1 MNNKMTKYLLLLS
14 CFLYS
19 QLSNAAV
26 VSWVDWSYI
35 DPERTSFNGVVNG
48 VDVSFTGDYYDF
60 HYPVSGGSTN
70 FWEHPSSVAANTYSA
85 SPLVDNAPPDSDVI
99 VMREAGT
106 RTITFSQPVDNP
118 VMSIVSMG
126 RSTIPVQYQFNTGFN
141 ILSVG
146 PGTFDPNGN
155 GTLTKLSSNVLQG
168 VEGHGLIQFT
178 GTYTSISW
186 DVNVFEDFH
195 GIQIGIGS
203 SVVPVPAAVWLF
215 GSGLLGLIGIARRK
229 KS

>member
-1 MNNKMTKYLLLLS
+1 MNNKMTKSVLILC

-19 QLSNAAV
+19 ELSIAAV
-26 VSWVDWSYI
+26 VSWVDWSY
-35 DPERTSFNGVVNG
+35 DSTSFSGVVDG
-48 VDVSFTGDYYDF
+48 VDVNFTGDYDDF

-99 VMREAGT
+99 VMQLAGT
-106 RTITFSQPVDNP
+106 RTITFSQAIDNP

-126 RSTIPVQYQFNTGFN
+126 SSLTPVQYQFNTGFN

-155 GTLTKLSSNVLQG
+155 GTLTKLSGNVLQG
-168 VEGHGLIQFT
+168 VEGHGLIQFS

-186 DVNVFEDFH
+186 DVDVDENFH

-203 SVVPVPAAVWLF
+203 SVVPIPAAVWLF
-215 GSGLLGLIGIARRK
+215 GSGLIGLIGIARRK
-229 KS
+229 RL

>member
-1 MNNKMTKYLLLLS
+1 MTKYLLLVCSL
-14 CFLYS
+14 FWS
-19 QLSNAAV
+19 QLAIAAT
-26 VSWVDWSYI
+26 VSWVDWSYNS
-35 DPERTSFNGVVNG
+35 TSFSGVVDG

-70 FWEHPSSVAANTYSA
+70 FWEYPSSVTSNTYSA
-85 SPLVDNAPPDSDVI
+85 SPLVDNAPPDSDII
-99 VMREAGT
+99 VMKEAGI

-118 VMSIVSMG
+118 VMSILSMG
-126 RSTIPVQYQFNTGFN
+126 SITTPVQYQFINTGFN

-146 PGTFDPNGN
+146 PGTFDPSGN
-155 GTLTKLSSNVLQG
+155 GTLTKLSNNVLQG

-186 DVNVFEDFH
+186 NVNVFEDFH

-203 SVVPVPAAVWLF
+203 SVVPIPPAVWLF
-215 GSGLLGLIGIARRK
+215 GSGLIGLIGIARRK
-229 KS
+229 KA

>member
-1 MNNKMTKYLLLLS
+1 MNTKMTKYLLLLS
-14 CFLYS
+14 CFLYC
-19 QLSNAAV
+19 QLSTAAV

-35 DPERTSFNGVVNG
+35 NPERTSFNGVVDG
-48 VDVSFTGDYYDF
+48 IDVSFSGSFYDF

-70 FWEHPSSVAANTYSA
+70 FWEAPSSVTANTYSA
-85 SPLVDNAPPDSDVI
+85 SPLVDNAPPDSDII
-99 VMREAGT
+99 VMQEAGT

-118 VMSIVSMG
+118 EMSILSMG
-126 RSTIPVQYQFNTGFN
+126 SSATPVEYQFNTGFN

-146 PGTFDPNGN
+146 PGTFDPSGN
-155 GTLTKLSSNVLQG
+155 GTLTKLSNNVLQG

-195 GIQIGIGS
+195 GIQIGVGS
-203 SVVPVPAAVWLF
+203 SVVPIPPAVWLF
-215 GSGLLGLIGIARRK
+215 GSGFIGLIGIARRRK
-229 KS
+229 A

>member
-1 MNNKMTKYLLLLS
+1 MYKHLLLLC
-14 CFLYS
+14 CFFYPHLGT
-19 QLSNAAV
+19 ATT

-35 DPERTSFNGVVNG
+35 DSTSFDGVVDG
-48 VDVSFTGDYYDF
+48 IDVSFSGSFYDF
-60 HYPVSGGSTN
+60 HYPVSGGGTN
-70 FWEHPSSVAANTYSA
+70 FWDHPSSVAADTYSA
-85 SPLVDNAPPDSDVI
+85 TPLVDNAPPDSDVI

-106 RTITFSQPVDNP
+106 RTITFAQPVVNP

-126 RSTIPVQYQFNTGFN
+126 SITTPVQYQFDTGFN

-146 PGTFDPNGN
+146 PGTFDPSGN
-155 GTLTKLSSNVLQG
+155 GTLTKLQGDILQG

-186 DVNVFEDFH
+186 DVNVYEDFH

-203 SVVPVPAAVWLF
+203 SIVPVPAAVWLF
-215 GSGLLGLIGIARRK
+215 SSGLIGLIGFARRK
-229 KS
+229 KA

>member
-1 MNNKMTKYLLLLS
+1 MYKRLILLC
-14 CFLYS
+14 CFLYPH
-19 QLSNAAV
+19 LGTATT
-26 VSWVDWSYI
+26 VSWI
-35 DPERTSFNGVVNG
+35 DSTSFSGVVDG
-48 VDVSFTGDYYDF
+48 VDVSFSGSFYDF

-70 FWEHPSSVAANTYSA
+70 FWNHPSSVNANTYSA

-99 VMREAGT
+99 VMREAGA
-106 RTITFSQPVDNP
+106 RTIDFSQPVDNP

-126 RSTIPVQYQFNTGFN
+126 RSTIAVQYQFDTDFN

-146 PGTFDPNGN
+146 PGTFDPSGN
-155 GTLTKLSSNVLQG
+155 GTLTKLTGNTLQG
-168 VEGHGLIQFT
+168 VEGHGLIQFV

-186 DVNVFEDFH
+186 NVNVFEDFH

-203 SVVPVPAAVWLF
+203 SVVPIPPAAWLL
-215 GSGLLGLIGIARRK
+215 GSGLIGLIGVARRK

>member
-1 MNNKMTKYLLLLS
+1 MYKRLILLC
-14 CFLYS
+14 CFLYPH
-19 QLSNAAV
+19 LGTATT

-35 DPERTSFNGVVNG
+35 DSTSFSGVVDG
-48 VDVSFTGDYYDF
+48 VDVSFSGSFYDF

-70 FWEHPSSVAANTYSA
+70 FWNHPSSVNANTYSA

-99 VMREAGT
+99 VMREAGA
-106 RTITFSQPVDNP
+106 RTIDFSQPVDNP

-126 RSTIPVQYQFNTGFN
+126 RSTIAVQYQFDTDFN

-146 PGTFDPNGN
+146 PGTFDPSGN
-155 GTLTKLSSNVLQG
+155 GTLTKLTGNTLQG
-168 VEGHGLIQFT
+168 VEGHGLIQFV

-186 DVNVFEDFH
+186 NVNVFEDFH

-203 SVVPVPAAVWLF
+203 SVVPIPPAAWLL
-215 GSGLLGLIGIARRK
+215 GSGLIGLIGVARRK

>member
-1 MNNKMTKYLLLLS
+1 MDNKMTKYLLLIC

-19 QLSNAAV
+19 QLSTAAV
-26 VSWVDWSYI
+26 VSWVDWSY
-35 DPERTSFNGVVNG
+35 DSTSFSGVVDG
-48 VDVSFTGDYYDF
+48 VDVSFTGNYYDF
-60 HYPVSGGSTN
+60 HYPVTGGGTN
-70 FWEHPSSVAANTYSA
+70 FWAHPSSVGANTYSA

-99 VMREAGT
+99 VMREAGA

-126 RSTIPVQYQFNTGFN
+126 RSTTPVQYQFNTGFN

-146 PGTFDPNGN
+146 PGTFDPSGN
-155 GTLTKLSSNVLQG
+155 GTLTKLPGDILQG
-168 VEGHGLIQFT
+168 VEGHGLIQFA

-186 DVNVFEDFH
+186 NVNVYEDFH

-203 SVVPVPAAVWLF
+203 SVVPIPPAVWLF
-215 GSGLLGLIGIARRK
+215 GSGLLGLIGVARRK